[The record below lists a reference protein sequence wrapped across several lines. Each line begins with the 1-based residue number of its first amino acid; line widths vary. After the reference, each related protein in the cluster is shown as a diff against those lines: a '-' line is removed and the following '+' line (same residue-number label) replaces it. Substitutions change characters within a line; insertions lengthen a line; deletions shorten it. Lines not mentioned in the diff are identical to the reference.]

1 MLIQWWPKKMCCA
14 RQNWK
19 KNSNDDKVFFFENKI
34 FVRSLFVS
42 QNKIVSFYLF
52 KRKSF
57 SLFFTCN
64 KYTTYIDEFWVL
76 QQKNWFRMIENKNE
90 RNTKRV
96 RKKNCLI
103 MFFCC
108 SRKQYSI
115 STSTFLDWLID
126 DWEKGQKR
134 FFEFWFWFETKF
146 LMKSMMMMMILVS
159 IWNIFFFLSVVSFK
173 STNQPNKTN
182 YNLSYDDFPGPFLFS
197 ISLVA
202 VLYMV
207 NLLFLS
213 HFFFNEQYLY
223 FCWRYFFSSHNH
235 QQYIFDVYT
244 CREYSIFYI
253 FAKMK
258 YWFPS
263 SIIIIIIMYIKCI
276 KTDYHHYFFQ
286 INNKQQSKKE
296 RKIPNKKLSHTERL
310 YIHWIHSY
318 MKNIKIRMSNICLN
332 IHHHYYYH
340 HNDDESI

>member
-1 MLIQWWPKKMCCA
+1 MLFQKT
-14 RQNWK
+14 
-19 KNSNDDKVFFFENKI
+19 I
-34 FVRSLFVS
+34 F
-42 QNKIVSFYLF
+42 NFYIY
-52 KRKSF
+52 F
-57 SLFFTCN
+57 S
-64 KYTTYIDEFWVL
+64 
-76 QQKNWFRMIENKNE
+76 
-90 RNTKRV
+90 
-96 RKKNCLI
+96 
-103 MFFCC
+103 
-108 SRKQYSI
+108 
-115 STSTFLDWLID
+115 WLID
-126 DWEKGQKR
+126 RWLRKRPEK
-134 FFEFWFWFETKF
+134 
-146 LMKSMMMMMILVS
+146 ILWILIL
-159 IWNIFFFLSVVSFK
+159 IWNKILDEIDDDDDDFGFNLKYFLLSLSLLLHQPTK
-173 STNQPNKTN
+173 PNKTN

-332 IHHHYYYH
+332 IHHYLL
-340 HNDDESI
+340 SS